1 MCPLQVPKTLQNF
14 DIVDSHLDRQVTL
27 HRSLEYIQVQTLS
40 WFSEEKSV
48 GAQIRVA
55 HMAVPDNSRGAMI

>member
-14 DIVDSHLDRQVTL
+14 DIVDSRLDRQVTL
-27 HRSLEYIQVQTLS
+27 HRSLEYIQTLS